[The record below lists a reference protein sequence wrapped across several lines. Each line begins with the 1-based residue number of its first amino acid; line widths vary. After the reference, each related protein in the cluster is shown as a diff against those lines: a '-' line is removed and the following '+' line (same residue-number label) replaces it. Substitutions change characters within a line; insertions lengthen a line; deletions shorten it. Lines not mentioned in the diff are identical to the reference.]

1 MVLSNDQQYLYE
13 ICLAISR
20 GECYSD
26 LALRKPG
33 PVVHSRWLTIAVYNF
48 FLWPEF
54 IFKHTHYYE
63 EQVHYL
69 KVLQDFSRS
78 VIREKKDRY
87 LKGGNNNDKR
97 KRKALMDMLLERH
110 FEFQDLNEEDIREEV
125 DTFIMEGHDTTAV
138 SLMWALFLIEH
149 HPDVQSKL
157 HEELDRTFGKDV
169 DTPISVND
177 LNHLDYMECV
187 IKESNRI
194 YTVIPIYGRQFYE
207 DTTICG
213 YTIPKGSSG
222 IVLSYYLHR
231 DETVFPDPE
240 KFDPDRFLPENE
252 INIPDFTYI
261 PFSAGPRN
269 CIGKKFA
276 LMEMKTILAAILRR
290 FELHSLDGRD
300 KVLPLMQVTLHPS
313 IRIRIRF
320 RCRQ

>member
-1 MVLSNDQQYLYE
+1 
-13 ICLAISR
+13 
-20 GECYSD
+20 
-26 LALRKPG
+26 
-33 PVVHSRWLTIAVYNF
+33 
-48 FLWPEF
+48 
-54 IFKHTHYYE
+54 
-63 EQVHYL
+63 
-69 KVLQDFSRS
+69 
-78 VIREKKDRY
+78 
-87 LKGGNNNDKR
+87 
-97 KRKALMDMLLERH
+97 
-110 FEFQDLNEEDIREEV
+110 
-125 DTFIMEGHDTTAV
+125 
-138 SLMWALFLIEH
+138 MWTLFLIGH
-149 HPDVQSKL
+149 HPEVQSKL

-194 YTVIPIYGRQFYE
+194 YTIVPIHGRQFYE
-207 DTTICG
+207 DTKICG
-213 YTIPKGSSG
+213 YTIPKGSAG

-252 INIPDFTYI
+252 INIPDFAYI

-276 LMEMKTILAAILRR
+276 MMEMKTILAAILRR
-290 FELHSLDGRD
+290 FEVHSLDGRD
-300 KVLPLMQVTLHPS
+300 KVLPLMKVTLHPS